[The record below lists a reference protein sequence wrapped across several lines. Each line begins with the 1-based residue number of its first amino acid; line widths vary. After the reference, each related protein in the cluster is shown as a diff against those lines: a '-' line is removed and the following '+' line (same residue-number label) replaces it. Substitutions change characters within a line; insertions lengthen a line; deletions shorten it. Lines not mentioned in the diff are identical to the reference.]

1 VTIRIMIRYLT
12 GDIMKYVKNIFLIL
26 VFALSATAF
35 STSAMAAS
43 GPTDSSAHDTSKQL
57 GLPPVPDLPPLP
69 DWCRNWPEDLPKPW
83 DFYKMC
89 MGH

>member
-1 VTIRIMIRYLT
+1 
-12 GDIMKYVKNIFLIL
+12 MKYVKNIFLIL

-69 DWCRNWPEDLPKPW
+69 DRCRKWPEDLPKPW

>member
-1 VTIRIMIRYLT
+1 IRIMIRYLT

-43 GPTDSSAHDTSKQL
+43 ETKS
-57 GLPPVPDLPPLP
+57 PPKSDDLPQPNLP
-69 DWCRNWPEDLPKPW
+69 EMPKWCKKLLESGGLLPS
-83 DFYKMC
+83 DFYKLC
-89 MGH
+89 WGR